1 MRKKV
6 VFVHPKKDPNV
17 IMQYTLNLLLLTFFV
32 ALISFANADK
42 QKQNMGFASLMG
54 GFGILPGGKS
64 PFQNEVGRDVAPDVA
79 PIMPTQLDVN
89 KLRTLM
95 ARNGPLDGTGV
106 TKNAQGITITL
117 RGDVL
122 FDGRTDRLAPEGVRH
137 LENVAGIVKD
147 LDNRVILSAHTDSR
161 PIEDAP
167 YYSNWAFS
175 SARALVVMQYLAE
188 HGVRYQRM
196 SIYGMGSQSPMT
208 SNDNE
213 AGRRLNDRVEITL
226 AGSLGGEA
234 QKDLTGLTPAP
245 QPAVKAFKYKGFEF
259 KFEEQ

>member
-6 VFVHPKKDPNV
+6 VYVTPKGNTNV

-32 ALISFANADK
+32 ALISFTNADK

-54 GFGILPGGKS
+54 GFGILPGGKT
-64 PFQNEVGRDVAPDVA
+64 PFQNEMGRDVAPDVA
-79 PIMPTQLDVN
+79 PIMPAQLDVN

-95 ARNGPLDGTGV
+95 ARSGPLDGTGV
-106 TKNAQGITITL
+106 TKSAEGITITL
-117 RGDVL
+117 RSDIMFEAHTNRITPAGM
-122 FDGRTDRLAPEGVRH
+122 RH
-137 LENVAGIVKD
+137 LDHLSGIVKD
-147 LDNRVILSAHTDSR
+147 LDNRVVISAHTDSR

-175 SARALVVMQYLAE
+175 SARALSVMQYLE
-188 HGVRYQRM
+188 GKGVRYQRM
-196 SIYGMGSQSPMT
+196 SIYGMGSQSPIT

-226 AGSLGGEA
+226 AGSVAGEA
-234 QKDLTGLTPAP
+234 HQDLKALTPTP
-245 QPAVKAFKYKGFEF
+245 QPAVKSFKYKGFEF
-259 KFEEQ
+259 QFEEQ

>member
-6 VFVHPKKDPNV
+6 VYVHPKRNANV
-17 IMQYTLNLLLLTFFV
+17 TMQYTMNLLLLTFFV
-32 ALISFANADK
+32 ALISFSNADK

-64 PFQNEVGRDVAPDVA
+64 PFQNEIGRDVAPDVA
-79 PIMPTQLDVN
+79 PIMPTQLDVG
-89 KLRTLM
+89 KLRMLM
-95 ARNGPLDGTGV
+95 ARSGPLDGTGV

-122 FDGRTDRLAPEGVRH
+122 FEGRTDRFNPAGLRH
-137 LENVAGIVKD
+137 LENISGIIKD
-147 LDNRVILSAHTDSR
+147 LDNRIILSAYTDSR

-167 YYSNWAFS
+167 YYSNWAYS
-175 SARALVVMQYLAE
+175 SARALAVMQYLASK
-188 HGVRYQRM
+188 GVRYQRM
-196 SIYGMGSQSPMT
+196 SIYGMGSQNPIT

-213 AGRRLNDRVEITL
+213 AGRHLNDRIEITL
-226 AGSLGGEA
+226 AGSLSGTA
-234 QKDLTGLTPAP
+234 QKELTVLTPKT
-245 QPAVKAFKYKGFEF
+245 QPTVKAFKYKGFEF

>member
-17 IMQYTLNLLLLTFFV
+17 IMQYTMNLLLLTFFV
-32 ALISFANADK
+32 ALISFSNADK

-64 PFQNEVGRDVAPDVA
+64 PFQNEIGRDVAPDVA

-89 KLRTLM
+89 KLRMLM
-95 ARNGPLDGTGV
+95 ARGGPLDGTGV
-106 TKNAQGITITL
+106 TKNAKGVIITL

-122 FDGRTDRLAPEGVRH
+122 FEGRTDRLTPEGVRH
-137 LENVAGIVKD
+137 LENVSSIVKQ
-147 LDNRVILSAHTDSR
+147 LDNRIVVSAYTDSR
-161 PIEDAP
+161 PIEEAP

-175 SARALVVMQYLAE
+175 SARALAVMQYLE
-188 HGVRYQRM
+188 NKGIRYQRM
-196 SIYGMGSQSPMT
+196 SIYGMGSQNPIT

-213 AGRRLNDRVEITL
+213 AGRRLNDRIEITL
-226 AGSLGGEA
+226 TGNLSGETH
-234 QKDLTGLTPAP
+234 KELTGLTPTP
-245 QPAVKAFKYKGFEF
+245 QTTDKAFKYKGFEF
-259 KFEEQ
+259 RFEEQ

>member
-6 VFVHPKKDPNV
+6 VYIHPKRDPNV

-32 ALISFANADK
+32 ALISFSTANK

-64 PFQNEVGRDVAPDVA
+64 PFQNEMGRDVAPDIA

-89 KLRTLM
+89 KLRALM
-95 ARNGPLDGTGV
+95 ARSGPLDGTGV

-117 RGDVL
+117 RGDML
-122 FDGRTDRLAPEGVRH
+122 FEGRSATITPAGHRH
-137 LENVAGIVKD
+137 LESIAAIAKN
-147 LDNRVILSAHTDSR
+147 LDNRIILEGHTDSR

-175 SARALVVMQYLAE
+175 SARALSVMQYLAQN
-188 HGVRYQRM
+188 GIRNQRM
-196 SIYGMGSQSPMT
+196 SIYGMGSRSPIS

-213 AGRRLNDRVEITL
+213 AGRRLNDRIEITL
-226 AGSLGGEA
+226 TGTLGGET
-234 QKDLTGLTPAP
+234 KKELTGLTPTP
-245 QPAVKAFKYKGFEF
+245 QPTVKAFKYKGFEF
-259 KFEEQ
+259 QLEEQ